1 MSKQYMG
8 IQAAK
13 SVLIMAGGVGSRF
26 WPASRESK
34 PKQFL
39 DILGVGKSLLRL
51 TFERCIK
58 LVPASNIFIITN
70 EMYAGQVAE
79 HLPELEEDQIFL
91 EPSRNNTAP
100 CIAFA
105 TLKLKK
111 RMGEGVCLVAPSDHV
126 ILDEVA
132 FVNTVNEAMDYAASH
147 DVLMTMG
154 MKPTRPDTGYG
165 YIQYTTEPIIGHVH
179 KVRRFTEKPDKDT
192 ATEFIGSGDYLW
204 NSGMFIW
211 SIDAVL
217 KAFSASASSIL
228 NLLEPGMSAYFT
240 SEEKAFLAEYY
251 PQTEKISVDYALMER
266 ADNVCVIP
274 ADFGWSDL
282 GTWGSLYQY
291 LPKDDHGNVC
301 TGDPILTRDTNHCF
315 IRTSGGKLV
324 VTSGVENL
332 AIVCEKDTV
341 LIFNLD
347 NEQAV
352 KELRN
357 NVAASDW
364 GIEV

>member
-1 MSKQYMG
+1 MKES
-8 IQAAK
+8 AERC
-13 SVLIMAGGVGSRF
+13 VLIMAGGVGSRF
-26 WPASRESK
+26 WPASRESR

-51 TFERCIK
+51 TFERCVKI
-58 LVPASNIFIITN
+58 VPASRIFIITN
-70 EMYAGQVAE
+70 ESYAGQVAE
-79 HLPELEEDQIFL
+79 HLPELDEDQIFL

-111 RMGEGVCLVAPSDHV
+111 RMGSGVCLVAPSDHV
-126 ILDEVA
+126 ILDESA
-132 FVNTVNEAMDYAASH
+132 FVDTVNEAMDYASH
-147 DVLMTMG
+147 QDVLVTMG

-165 YIQYTTEPIIGHVH
+165 YIQYGANAIDGNVH
-179 KVRRFTEKPDKDT
+179 KVRRFTEKPDKDM
-192 ATEFIGSGDYLW
+192 ASGFIESGDYLW

-211 SIDAVL
+211 SIDSVL
-217 KAFSASASSIL
+217 KAFKRSAPSIL
-228 NLLEPGMSAYFT
+228 NLLEDGMSTYFT
-240 SEEKAFLAEYY
+240 ESEKSFLDEYY
-251 PQTEKISVDYALMER
+251 PQTEKISVDYAILER
-266 ADNVCVIP
+266 AENVYVLP

-291 LPKDDHGNVC
+291 LQKDDHGNVC
-301 TGDPILTRDTNHCF
+301 TGDPILTRHTNNCF
-315 IRTSGGKLV
+315 IRTSGKKLV
-324 VTSGVENL
+324 VTSGIENL

-347 NEQAV
+347 DEQAV

-357 NVAASDW
+357 RIADSDW
-364 GIEV
+364 DIEV

>member
-1 MSKQYMG
+1 MKNLNTS
-8 IQAAK
+8 INN
-13 SVLIMAGGVGSRF
+13 SILILAGGIGSRF

-51 TFERCIK
+51 TFERSLK

-70 EMYAGQVAE
+70 EIYAGQVAE

-111 RMGEGVCLVAPSDHV
+111 RMGTGVCLVAPSDHV
-126 ILDEVA
+126 ILDEAA
-132 FVNTVNEAMDYAASH
+132 FVKTVNEAMDYAAKH
-147 DVLMTMG
+147 EVLMTMG
-154 MKPTRPDTGYG
+154 MKPTRPDSGYG
-165 YIQYTTEPIIGHVH
+165 YIQYATDAISGNVH
-179 KVRRFTEKPDKDT
+179 KVRRFTEKPDKDK
-192 ATEFIGSGDYLW
+192 ASEFISSGDYLW

-217 KAFSASASSIL
+217 KAFSTSAASIL
-228 NLLEPGMSAYFT
+228 DLLEPGMVKYFT
-240 SEEKAFLAEYY
+240 HEEKSFLAEYY
-251 PQTEKISVDYALMER
+251 PQTEKISVDYAIMEH
-266 ADNVCVIP
+266 AENVYVIP

-291 LPKDDHGNVC
+291 LPKDDQGNVC
-301 TGDPILTRDTNHCF
+301 TGDPILTHDTNNCF
-315 IRTSGGKLV
+315 IRTSNRKLV
-324 VTSGVENL
+324 VTSGIENL

-341 LIFNLD
+341 LIFNLN

-357 NVAASDW
+357 IVATSDW
-364 GIEV
+364 SIDV